1 MKGTM
6 RSIDNS
12 QSINRTQVV
21 LLVLQS
27 TYTRVMHIL
36 KNKSQEAL
44 KLFVHSQPKNRDKA
58 TCIGVLVRAA
68 VLLLFSAQLWLSAR
82 AGTFS
87 TDFNSGQPAG
97 CSLFGSAFVDSAGG
111 FGDSGALKLTQAY
124 VYGTQGSFVINDLD
138 GGAPVVGFTAT
149 FKMLVGGAEPHA
161 DGISFN
167 FANDLRDDSFG
178 EEGAGTGL
186 TISFDSFD
194 NGGGEAPAIDAKFGG
209 VTVASRK
216 NIGGVDVSQIF
227 RTYDFVAV
235 SVCVNLDGTLDLTV
249 NGTII
254 YKKLPLGFVAT
265 SGRFGFGAR
274 TGGFT
279 DNHRVDDLSI
289 TTSRPTHP
297 YVTSAAPRAYSA
309 RPNSVVAITVQD
321 ASTSLNASSVKL
333 SFNGALVNPV
343 VAKVGSTTTIQYDP
357 PGLIPP
363 GTNSVSL
370 TYADSGTPAF
380 TNTFVFTFVVSHY
393 QGPNGNFYE
402 IVPARNISWQDAKVA
417 AEQRT
422 FLCSNHGHLA
432 TITSAEEDVFVEMI
446 RQEYIQSGFPNGEVW
461 AGGFQLPNQ
470 LTPRDGWFWINNE
483 GPISGYNG
491 GSTYSNWNPDT
502 GEPSDC
508 CNTVG
513 FEDNEENYLGIGLF
527 GFGLGWNDE
536 DVSHSNIVGYVVE
549 YERLSV
555 PVDIRPG
562 GYPNPVYLDASGKLP
577 VAILSSATFDASTI
591 DPSTVKFGR
600 TGIEASQVSYS
611 LSDVNGDKRK
621 DLVCQFNIAD
631 CGFLCGDTSGVL
643 TANTFSGCPYKGS
656 DTVQILNCPP
666 YALSIQ
672 SMQDVHH
679 LTDLYL
685 KVSSILKGHT
695 APTVAQ
701 NLALKSFDIF
711 GKLRWTKTL
720 QNTPLASN
728 PDKTTTADLQYSDME
743 HGQNVKAQMSVKDSV
758 SGATEVLTTQ
768 GRVLSRP
775 DLAVDSLS
783 VPSQVNTHLIVNIF
797 ASVKELKGDLGATAN
812 VYLKDGNNVIDVV
825 TNFSI
830 TPLAS
835 VGVTFATVF
844 QTAGAHQLKI
854 VVGDV
859 TPGDYDLSN
868 NEQSFS
874 IEVVQPPL
882 VPVFYCASYAHYD
895 YDYQNVVENPF
906 WISTYHDQYTN
917 EYTSETLYVPASFN
931 SPLANVRL
939 KISADGTQRDN
950 FEVFNVPLN
959 IDYSDGCSTNASGY
973 QNLADGTDFYIQ
985 TYQDC
990 YGNQNS
996 YASFSKA
1003 YYNEIFFSSYYDKY
1017 WQTGS
1022 TNSFAS
1028 GFGTAL
1034 NATTSVATRFI
1045 VQGDAGAFGGNGT
1058 LGSLYTYP
1066 FDDEFDYYEFDYTDG
1081 LFDEHV
1087 TGFNRGKSV
1096 YGSNCDLTSP

>member
-1 MKGTM
+1 VNSDDGFLMTLGGSNPNDRFAVKVGEFNGGRGASDTLFSFNITQAGLYAARCTWEQGILGANIEIFSVQPDGTKVLLNDIANSGIKAY
-6 RSIDNS
+6 RAVTSPTRVYARKVTPAPGGAATANTLFTVELVDGTKPIDPATIKVSIDG
-12 QSINRTQVV
+12 TQVTTAHPKTGNV
-21 LLVLQS
+21 TTI
-27 TYTRVMHIL
+27 TYTRPSLYAPGAHNVAFTYTEGTALVAVNWSFTVMH
-36 KNKSQEAL
+36 
-44 KLFVHSQPKNRDKA
+44 
-58 TCIGVLVRAA
+58 
-68 VLLLFSAQLWLSAR
+68 
-82 AGTFS
+82 
-87 TDFNSGQPAG
+87 
-97 CSLFGSAFVDSAGG
+97 
-111 FGDSGALKLTQAY
+111 
-124 VYGTQGSFVINDLD
+124 
-138 GGAPVVGFTAT
+138 
-149 FKMLVGGAEPHA
+149 
-161 DGISFN
+161 
-167 FANDLRDDSFG
+167 
-178 EEGAGTGL
+178 
-186 TISFDSFD
+186 
-194 NGGGEAPAIDAKFGG
+194 
-209 VTVASRK
+209 
-216 NIGGVDVSQIF
+216 
-227 RTYDFVAV
+227 
-235 SVCVNLDGTLDLTV
+235 
-249 NGTII
+249 
-254 YKKLPLGFVAT
+254 
-265 SGRFGFGAR
+265 
-274 TGGFT
+274 
-279 DNHRVDDLSI
+279 
-289 TTSRPTHP
+289 
-297 YVTSAAPRAYSA
+297 
-309 RPNSVVAITVQD
+309 
-321 ASTSLNASSVKL
+321 
-333 SFNGALVNPV
+333 
-343 VAKVGSTTTIQYDP
+343 
-357 PGLIPP
+357 
-363 GTNSVSL
+363 
-370 TYADSGTPAF
+370 
-380 TNTFVFTFVVSHY
+380 Y
-393 QGPNGNFYE
+393 QRPNGNLYE
-402 IVPARNISWQDAKVA
+402 FVQADNIAWGDAKTA

-422 FLCSNHGHLA
+422 FGCAHGHLV
-432 TITSAEEDVFVEMI
+432 TLTSAEEDVFVELL
-446 RQEYIQSGFPNGEVW
+446 RQEYVQAGALPGGEVW
-461 AGGFQLPNQ
+461 VGGYQLPYQ
-470 LTPRDGWFWINNE
+470 AKTGDGWFWINNE

-491 GSTYSNWNPDT
+491 GSTYANWNPGT

-513 FEDNEENYLGIGLF
+513 VEDNEENYLGIGLF
-527 GFGLGWNDE
+527 GPGLGWNDD
-536 DVSHSNIVGYVVE
+536 DVSHFNIVGYAVE

-555 PVDIRPG
+555 SVDIRPG
-562 GYPNPVYLDASGKLP
+562 GYPNPVYLDAPGKLP

-591 DPSTVKFGR
+591 NPSTVKFGR

-611 LSDVNGDKRK
+611 LSDANGDKRK

-728 PDKTTTADLQYSDME
+728 PDKTTTVDLQYSDME

-768 GRVLSRP
+768 GRVLFRP
-775 DLAVDSLS
+775 DLAVDSVS
-783 VPSQVNTHLIVNIF
+783 VPSQVNTHQIVNIF

-835 VGVTFATVF
+835 VGVMFATIF

-868 NEQSFS
+868 NEQGFS

-882 VPVFYCASYAHYD
+882 VPVFYCASYGYYD
-895 YDYQNVVENPF
+895 QDYQYVVENPF

-931 SPLANVRL
+931 SPLANVML
-939 KISADGTQRDN
+939 KISADGTERDN
-950 FEVFNVPLN
+950 FEVFNVPIN
-959 IDYSDGCSTNASGY
+959 IDYSDGCFTNASGY
-973 QNLADGTDFYIQ
+973 RNLADGTDFYIQ

-990 YGNQNS
+990 YGNQS
-996 YASFSKA
+996 SWAWFIKA
-1003 YYNEIFFSSYYDKY
+1003 YYNEIFFSSYYDKV

-1022 TNSFAS
+1022 TNSIAY
-1028 GFGTAL
+1028 GYGTAL
-1034 NATTSVATRFI
+1034 NTTTSVATRFI

-1058 LGSLYTYP
+1058 IGSLSTSP
-1066 FDDEFDYYEFDYTDG
+1066 FDDEFDYLEYDPNDG
-1081 LFDEHV
+1081 LDDEHV
-1087 TGFNRGKSV
+1087 TGFYRSNYV
-1096 YGSNCDLTSP
+1096 YGNNCDITSP